1 MRTKGN
7 DIAPRS
13 TTQSF
18 KNPILGTIKP
28 IMGISNTN
36 QTASSLTDA
45 SITAELRGLVL
56 KIMGLTATQA
66 VADALGK

>member
-1 MRTKGN
+1 MRTNSN

-13 TTQSF
+13 TIQSF
-18 KNPILGTIKP
+18 KNP

-36 QTASSLTDA
+36 QTASSLADA
-45 SITAELRGLVL
+45 PVIAELRGLVL